1 MWVWVFVFE
10 SGKKCPA
17 TADLLPSEAAP
28 CVLALLSAEAQHRE
42 LPCLGFF
49 PLEVQSTS
57 SSREAAGGE
66 RCPLVGLGCKGS
78 CSFPGPSLNL
88 GWPTPNPSL
97 ELTSERNGILG
108 MHKALQEL
116 RSAKQEENAQG
127 TGTRKRTHKFI
138 QEKPEDN
145 S

>member
-1 MWVWVFVFE
+1 M
-10 SGKKCPA
+10 
-17 TADLLPSEAAP
+17 PS
-28 CVLALLSAEAQHRE
+28 S
-42 LPCLGFF
+42 
-49 PLEVQSTS
+49 
-57 SSREAAGGE
+57 
-66 RCPLVGLGCKGS
+66 GLGVQGQLQLPRPKPQ
-78 CSFPGPSLNL
+78 FRLAHP
-88 GWPTPNPSL
+88 PNPSL